1 MVQIVK
7 KKVRQGWVP
16 QESWRDQHL
25 PKIVQ
30 KTVLWVPMDQNS
42 RNCIEKVRT
51 PICLMKKEPK
61 PTLEIAGRPTVGPRF
76 IHRTYSVSHKNQF
89 QLLEC
94 PNFVLMAPQN
104 NQKKPKQSKHWFYG
118 SDGPIWFPLLSLLK
132 FIL

>member
-1 MVQIVK
+1 MGASSLTCLNPWQRLGVSKIDSRGHKNGQKWPKMLQNGSNNSFVGPDRSKWFKLFK

-51 PICLMKKEPK
+51 PICLMKKR
-61 PTLEIAGRPTVGPRF
+61 TQTDSGDCRPANCWPQ
-76 IHRTYSVSHKNQF
+76 IYSQDIQCES
-89 QLLEC
+89 
-94 PNFVLMAPQN
+94 
-104 NQKKPKQSKHWFYG
+104 
-118 SDGPIWFPLLSLLK
+118 
-132 FIL
+132 